1 MEYAMCT
8 LITGERRL
16 SSLVGVSVHELMHSW
31 YQFVLATNESR
42 YAWMDEGFTSFA
54 SAEVMN
60 HLSAKGLLPGAE
72 AEANPHIETLA
83 GLAAFT
89 NRGPAEA
96 LSIHADHFQTNS
108 AYGVGSYVK
117 GQAFLYQ
124 LRSIIGTEAFNR
136 GMLRYY
142 NTWKFRHPDPA
153 DFIRIME
160 KESGQVLDWYLEYM
174 MNTIHQVDYAVDSV
188 YRSSGRQ
195 SEIIIERVGNMPVP
209 IEVVVMSKSGRRL
222 HYLIPIDLQ
231 RGHAPVSNKTV
242 LSDWPWVN
250 PTYTIQVPI
259 AFEDISRAEVDPE
272 YHYSEADKSNN
283 IYPAQSTEG
292 E

>member
-1 MEYAMCT
+1 MTVALPKELVFAGSGYPSKPDNTFFDAAIEKQIKSGKYVAHRMLAPKVHDFTWAADTKYTRDTFLRSDGTLMEFYYIPGEATTDNWKLLPKIMDEAFAFINKHYGQYPYKKYAFIQGGDGGMEYAMCT

-60 HLSAKGLLPGAE
+60 HLAAKGLLPGAE

-160 KESGQVLDWYLEYM
+160 K
-174 MNTIHQVDYAVDSV
+174 
-188 YRSSGRQ
+188 
-195 SEIIIERVGNMPVP
+195 
-209 IEVVVMSKSGRRL
+209 
-222 HYLIPIDLQ
+222 
-231 RGHAPVSNKTV
+231 
-242 LSDWPWVN
+242 
-250 PTYTIQVPI
+250 
-259 AFEDISRAEVDPE
+259 
-272 YHYSEADKSNN
+272 
-283 IYPAQSTEG
+283 
-292 E
+292 